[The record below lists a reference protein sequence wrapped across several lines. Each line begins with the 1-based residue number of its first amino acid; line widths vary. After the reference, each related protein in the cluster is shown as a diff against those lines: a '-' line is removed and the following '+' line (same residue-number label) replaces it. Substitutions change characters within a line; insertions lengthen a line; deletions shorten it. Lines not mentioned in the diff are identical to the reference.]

1 MEKIN
6 KKEIGIF
13 SGSFN
18 PIHIGHLILVN
29 YMCEFTH
36 LQEVWLVVTPH
47 NPLKTKKDLLDE
59 QTRLKMVQLA
69 LTQYKKIKVSDIEL
83 KLKRPSYTIN
93 TLEKLSEDHPDCN
106 FTLIIGGDNWTIFNK
121 WKDYNKII
129 EKYKI
134 LIYPRQGTEII
145 IPDYLKKTINIVT
158 APIVEISSTFIRKS
172 INEGKD
178 MRAFIPPLVYDYIKQ
193 NKLYEL

>member
-1 MEKIN
+1 MACYN
-6 KKEIGIF
+6 
-13 SGSFN
+13 
-18 PIHIGHLILVN
+18 
-29 YMCEFTH
+29 
-36 LQEVWLVVTPH
+36 TPQSAK
-47 NPLKTKKDLLDE
+47 NKKDLLDE

-145 IPDYLKKTINIVT
+145 IPDYLKKTVNIVT